1 MKIISARE
9 ASLITLDCGQAGNL
23 GKSIEVKENISQSLE
38 WVAAGA
44 CAVNSGVYVMNNK
57 STSLYCIGFAC
68 GSDEVYRPHAWVISD
83 GSYLECSPQNGRLS
97 KYILA
102 KEISYEEL
110 IKIVQDSKINTSNG
124 FIPPL
129 MDSAGNLYTLTPDV
143 NTSGKG

>member
-1 MKIISARE
+1 MKIISALE
-9 ASLITLDCGQAGNL
+9 ADSITLDCGQASNL
-23 GKSIEVKENISQSLE
+23 GQFIEVEKNISQSLKGVE
-38 WVAAGA
+38 SGA

-68 GSDEVYRPHAWVISD
+68 GSDEVYRPHAWVKSD

-129 MDSAGNLYTLTPDV
+129 MDSSGNLYTLTPDV
-143 NTSGKG
+143 STSGKG